1 MPDSILPNTSWS
13 PPNIYHEIKSN
24 VSTASLPN
32 DISELP
38 LTLRAEEEPS
48 PVPCTLSHRL
58 WFWTGMAFPHSNMWI
73 ITSAYLTGMTAELKQ
88 DLLSLSKSLENRN
101 YRTTCW
107 SSIRQNIYFLRKR
120 KQVSLSYGDIKNSA
134 EMLWKHEMHIS
145 LLTKDFHQRI
155 IKRQITLTSGWD
167 KTTVM
172 GYELISQFPWIC
184 GFKLELEMLLDVC
197 VCRNTSILARKRT
210 FSGSCQHLD
219 DNAACKVHWNRFILL
234 CNNFVW
240 G

>member
-1 MPDSILPNTSWS
+1 
-13 PPNIYHEIKSN
+13 
-24 VSTASLPN
+24 
-32 DISELP
+32 
-38 LTLRAEEEPS
+38 
-48 PVPCTLSHRL
+48 
-58 WFWTGMAFPHSNMWI
+58 
-73 ITSAYLTGMTAELKQ
+73 MTAELKQ

-107 SSIRQNIYFLRKR
+107 YSIRQNIYFFRIT

-145 LLTKDFHQRI
+145 LLTKVFHQRI
-155 IKRQITLTSGWD
+155 IKAQIILTSVWD
-167 KTTVM
+167 KTTVT

-197 VCRNTSILARKRT
+197 VCRNMSIPARKRT

-219 DNAACKVHWNRFILL
+219 DNAACKVHWNWFILL
-234 CNNFVW
+234 CNNFIW